1 MRQYEMTLVAISEK
15 RVKIFAESAEAATQ
29 MVEKIYSE
37 TNLLDF
43 SNRDVTDVSILAKAV
58 DVKESGCNPYP
69 EGCGRCPYSCLMDG
83 KCMWDDPKN
92 RCQECE
98 PLQSVRQV

>member
-15 RVKIFAESAEAATQ
+15 RVKISAESAEAAAQ

-43 SNRDVTDVSILAKAV
+43 SNRDVTDVSVLAKAA
-58 DVKESGCNPYP
+58 DTIEGNSGDICA
-69 EGCGRCPYSCLMDG
+69 RRSYSMGSDSIYG
-83 KCMWDDPKN
+83 YGA
-92 RCQECE
+92 
-98 PLQSVRQV
+98 VAY